1 MKLFAALYHRVSGK
15 MTDVQNDPDRIGVMI
30 RRRGTWRETVA
41 FYGSHRNL
49 TSQCVARYDSLVLD
63 GWQEAWAALRALDDH
78 NCADIIISN
87 ETMLAN
93 RTIN

>member
-1 MKLFAALYHRVSGK
+1 
-15 MTDVQNDPDRIGVMI
+15 MTDVASDPDRIGVMI
-30 RRRGTWRETVA
+30 KRRGTWRQTVA

-49 TSQCVARYDSLVLD
+49 GPQCVKLYDALVAD
-63 GWQEAWAALRALDDH
+63 GWIEAWAALRALDDH
-78 NCADIIISN
+78 NCADIIISS